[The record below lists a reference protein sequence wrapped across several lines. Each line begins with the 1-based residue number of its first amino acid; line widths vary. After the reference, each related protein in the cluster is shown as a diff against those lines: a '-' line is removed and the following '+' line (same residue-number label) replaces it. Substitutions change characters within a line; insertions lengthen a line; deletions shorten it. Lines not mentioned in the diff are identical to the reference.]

1 MNREQFLN
9 QPSLREDL
17 ENSLRAGLASVLEG
31 AQTDLQAFAHEI
43 SGDMVIAASS
53 GDDDALEELR
63 AQVRALAEANRL
75 RAVNA
80 TWKIAGDVV
89 VGLTSFLITTATRL
103 G

>member
-1 MNREQFLN
+1 MKGDQFLN
-9 QPSLREDL
+9 RPDLREDL
-17 ENSLRAGLASVLEG
+17 ENALRTGLASVLEG
-31 AQTDLQAFAHEI
+31 AQADLQAFAHEI
-43 SGDMVIAASS
+43 SGDMVIAAST
-53 GDDDALEELR
+53 GNADALDELR